1 MIKTALIGGFLI
13 VFSSLI
19 WTTTTA
25 QDFTREDTLRG
36 TLNENRTWWDVLY
49 YDIEVNPDF
58 ESKTITGKTTITFS
72 ALGGKTMQ
80 IDLQK
85 PMIVDQ
91 VEYKEIKL
99 NFKQEGNITLVSFPH
114 NIKSTEEAPSKITI
128 TYHGQPREAVR
139 APWDGGWI
147 WTKDQKGRP
156 WMTVACQELGASV
169 WYPCK
174 DHQSDEPQLGAAL
187 TILTNKDQVAV
198 GNGRLIKK
206 TTEGEKMSY
215 RWEVTNPINNY
226 NIVPYIG
233 AYENFSEVYPGEKGN
248 LDCNYWVLDYN
259 LGKAKKQFKQVTEM
273 LSCFED
279 WMGPYPFYEDG
290 YKLVEA
296 PHVGMEH
303 QSAVAYGNG
312 FANGYRGNDLS
323 GTGWGMKWDFILV
336 HESGHE
342 WFGNSITT
350 NDIADMWVHESF
362 TNYSETLFTQCQHG
376 KEAADA
382 YLQGCRRNISND
394 RPIIGDYGVNQP
406 GSGDMY
412 YKGASMI
419 HTIRTMMQDDDRFK
433 KMIRGMSA
441 DFYHQT
447 VTTGQI
453 ENYIIAKSGLG
464 SSLQLVF
471 DQYLRTT
478 QIPVVSWRLQNE
490 ELTAV
495 LVNCIPN
502 LQMKI
507 YMPVISDAGEWIN
520 LNSQKPVKVK
530 TLLSVGEI
538 TSGWNR
544 NIYVN
549 YLNTPAE

>member
-1 MIKTALIGGFLI
+1 MVKTGLIGGFLI

-19 WTTTTA
+19 GTITKA
-25 QDFTREDTLRG
+25 QDFTKEDTLRG
-36 TLNENRTWWDVLY
+36 SLNENRIWWDVLY

-58 ESKTITGKTTITFS
+58 DSKTITGKTIITFS
-72 ALGGKTMQ
+72 ALGGQTMQ

-85 PMIVDQ
+85 PMTVDQ
-91 VEYKEIKL
+91 IEYNRTKL
-99 NFKQEGNITLVSFPH
+99 KFKQSGNITLVFFPH
-114 NIKSTEEAPSKITI
+114 KIKSTNEAPSKITI

-139 APWDGGWI
+139 PPWDGGWI

-156 WMTVACQELGASV
+156 WMSVACQELGASV

-174 DHQSDEPQLGAAL
+174 DHQSDEPQLGASI

-198 GNGRLIKK
+198 GNGRLVKK

-215 RWEVTNPINNY
+215 RWEVTNSINNY

-233 AYENFSEVYPGEKGN
+233 AYENFNEIYAGEKGN

-259 LGKAKKQFKQVTEM
+259 LGKAKKQFKQAIEM

-296 PHVGMEH
+296 PHLGMEH
-303 QSAVAYGNG
+303 QSGVAYGNE
-312 FANGYRGNDLS
+312 FTNGYRGTDLS

-350 NDIADMWVHESF
+350 NDIADMWVHEGF
-362 TNYSETLFTQCQHG
+362 TNYSETLFTQCKSG
-376 KEAADA
+376 KEAANA
-382 YLQGCRRNISND
+382 YLQGCRKNIRND
-394 RPIIGDYGVNQP
+394 RPVIGEYGVNHP

-412 YKGASMI
+412 YKGASLI

-433 KMIRGMSA
+433 KMIRGLSA

-453 ENYIIAKSGLG
+453 ENYIIAQSGLG
-464 SSLQLVF
+464 TSLQSVF

-478 QIPVVSWRLQNE
+478 QIPVVSWRLQNG
-490 ELTAV
+490 ELTSV
-495 LVNCIPN
+495 LVNGVVD
-502 LQMKI
+502 LKMKI
-507 YMPVISDAGEWIN
+507 YVPITPNAGEWIMFTN
-520 LNSQKPVKVK
+520 QKPISIK
-530 TLLSVGEI
+530 TTLNEAEI
-538 TSGWNR
+538 ATAWNR

-549 YLNTPAE
+549 YRNTPTK